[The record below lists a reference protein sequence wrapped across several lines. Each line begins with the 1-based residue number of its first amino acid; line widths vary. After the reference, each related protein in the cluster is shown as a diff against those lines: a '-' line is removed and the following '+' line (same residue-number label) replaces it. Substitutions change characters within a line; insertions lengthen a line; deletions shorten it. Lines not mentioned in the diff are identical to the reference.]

1 MRIEYHRTL
10 VADRVRMEAFRRAL
24 ASVIVKGET
33 DVIDI
38 GTGSGVLAFMAS
50 RLGARKVYAL
60 ERAEIGAVAARIAKL
75 NRLRNVEVIPAHSTE
90 LLDPSRVD
98 VVVSETLGNF
108 ALEENIVEV
117 MNDAHVRYLKPG
129 GVLIP
134 SRIEQVFC
142 PVVTSRIHDELTV
155 WDRLGDGLD
164 FSPARLMSLN
174 NAYVRALKPQELLG
188 KGEAAITWDRVD
200 LSKRNRLSRRGEAK
214 WEASVPTTV
223 YGLAVWWTADL
234 TPGVSLTTSP
244 LGEATHWEQLYL
256 PSIAPL
262 RLRAGETLAASINSR
277 SSEEAGTDIAW
288 TLSAIDAK
296 GKRLARHAMSLEQ
309 GFLP

>member
-1 MRIEYHRTL
+1 M
-10 VADRVRMEAFRRAL
+10 
-24 ASVIVKGET
+24 K
-33 DVIDI
+33 
-38 GTGSGVLAFMAS
+38 
-50 RLGARKVYAL
+50 
-60 ERAEIGAVAARIAKL
+60 
-75 NRLRNVEVIPAHSTE
+75 
-90 LLDPSRVD
+90 
-98 VVVSETLGNF
+98 TLG
-108 ALEENIVEV
+108 I
-117 MNDAHVRYLKPG
+117 
-129 GVLIP
+129 LIT
-134 SRIEQVFC
+134 SRIEQIFC

-188 KGEAAITWDRVD
+188 KGEAAIAWDRVD
-200 LSKRNRLSRRGEAK
+200 LAKRNRLSRRGEAK
-214 WEASVPTTV
+214 WEMPAPTTV
-223 YGLAVWWTADL
+223 YGLAVWWTAEL

-256 PSIAPL
+256 PCVAPI
-262 RLRAGETLAASINSR
+262 RLRPGETLAASINSR